1 MEDERNI
8 NFSDEETSENPIE
21 TDAEKVLE
29 AEETPEPEEAVS
41 ESEEAVTEAEETE
54 FEESASEAEETED
67 EAESAE
73 AESTDEEV
81 EAESEEAASEA
92 EEKEGEEMS
101 TEAGSEEAIA
111 AESDETEGEAES
123 AQADADTSKTEEIQT
138 AVENAQEKP
147 KKSFGDTVNRILAF
161 FGLNSAAN
169 KAAESTAEAS
179 ELKAETSEEEPAEQI
194 QDETALEAVEE
205 NAAETEE
212 TDAETTEEVTE
223 DTPEEETEEETSAE
237 ENTETE
243 TTEAVEEESVE
254 EEATAETTETTEEV
268 TEESLEEQTEVEET
282 SEEAET
288 ETTEESESEITEES
302 ELETLEEETS
312 KEEPENEEIENE
324 AEEEKTE
331 ETETETDNK
340 AEEVTEEVTDT
351 EQDLHAST
359 EKAEE
364 KPKKTFG
371 SFLKGLFA
379 GIGGASVAKKA
390 AESTAEASE
399 LKAEA
404 SEEVPT
410 EQVEETTPETV
421 EEKIKETEEAE
432 AEATE
437 ETEEVA
443 EETTEEETVAEEE
456 TPAEETETEAT
467 EAETEEAVEETE
479 VETTEAVEEEPV
491 EETEAEVAEET
502 EEVTEESSEEETVA
516 EEETPGEE
524 AETETTEAEDATT
537 EEVEAE
543 ATEETEEITEETPE
557 EEAVAEEETP
567 AEETET
573 EATEAAAETE
583 TAETETAEEVTE
595 AVTDTEQDLQAST
608 EKAEEKPKKT
618 FGSFLKGLFAG
629 AGGASVAKKAA
640 ETTVEASEQKETAP
654 DEVTEE
660 QTEAETT
667 PETVEEKTADT
678 EGAETEATEEETAEE
693 PAQETAE
700 EEDTAAAEEA
710 SEEETAEAEA
720 EQTAGEETSE
730 ENAEETE
737 AEMSEETEEVTE
749 EASVEET
756 ETETTEGEAEESVEE
771 TETETTEGEAEES
784 VEEADTESTETEE
797 EASAEETETA
807 ESEEVTAEE
816 TETDTTEETE
826 TETSEAEETT
836 AEEAE
841 SEATETEEVAEE
853 KAEEAETEATEEK
866 AEESETEITEET
878 EETTEKASEE
888 ETAKVAAIAAP
899 VLSAKAA
906 KKQAKREKRQKKYAK
921 YRAKLD
927 AKEAKKKA
935 RPIGVKIVAGFF
947 KTIGII
953 LIVLASLAICAATF
967 VAGVVYEV
975 AKTAPEM
982 EVKDV
987 YPTMYPT
994 TVLDADGNL
1003 IAKLT
1008 TDGSNRAELTAEE
1021 ITEHVRWAV
1030 IDIEDER
1037 FYEHKGIDPKG
1048 IIRAV
1053 RVNLSSDR
1061 SEGASTI
1068 TQQLIKNAVFE
1079 GGMEDTKQEQYLR
1092 KIREWKLALDLEKK
1106 LSKEEILTIYLNTIN
1121 MGSGVYGIKQ
1131 AARFYFNK
1139 ELPDLTISE
1148 CAVLAG
1154 ITQNP
1159 SANNPFRHPETNRE
1173 RQLRVLKK
1181 MLDHEHITQAEY
1193 DEAVADSAVYDRIA
1207 EVVNAKQGETVYS
1220 YFTDS
1225 LLEQVLDDFQ
1235 KELGCTEEE
1244 AEKLLYAGGLTIHAT
1259 QNPTVQAIVDQE
1271 MNDPNNFAY
1280 TVTSYSIIWNMSVQK
1295 ADGETKNYD
1304 QNMLSAWHRETL
1316 GQTWYKMDY
1325 WSPDDANAAINEY
1338 KNAVLDE
1345 GDTILTESVLYPVQP
1360 QVSFSVMDYTNGQVL
1375 AVNGGRG
1382 EKTANL
1388 TLSRATDTFRQPGST
1403 FKPLASFGPAIDMGR
1418 ASLETPIVDEPFTY
1432 PYSGKQVRNWWG
1444 ESYRGTATVREG
1456 IRNSMNVVAV
1466 KNLNRIGPENVIPY
1480 LQKMGFSTIT
1490 MEDANLATALGGL
1503 TYGVSNLELCAAYAM
1518 IANNGVYIEP
1528 SFYTTIYNYDGSVLL
1543 ERKPRTEQVFQEYTS
1558 LLLIQALQDV
1568 VNSGTGTG
1576 CAFWTA
1582 PLAGKTGTTN
1592 DNRDIWFA
1600 GFIPNGLCS
1609 CIWVGQDDNATL
1621 WNANLHQAIYS
1632 KTMYRI
1638 VEALGKQGGSF
1649 PYPSQEI
1656 KCICRDTGMLA
1667 TENCPNTEI
1676 RFYDYG
1682 WGPGALCT
1690 AHPLTGNTEGTESSN
1705 TEEKTTKPKP
1715 TQTTTTTV
1723 APEPETDPTL
1733 PPETDPT
1740 PPPETKPTE
1749 SSSQQGGEG
1758 DQNPPANGG

>member
-54 FEESASEAEETED
+54 A

-92 EEKEGEEMS
+92 EEKEGEEVS

-111 AESDETEGEAES
+111 AESDETEGEAKS
-123 AQADADTSKTEEIQT
+123 AQTDADTSKTEEIQI
-138 AVENAQEKP
+138 AAENAQEKP
-147 KKSFGDTVNRILAF
+147 KKSFGDAVNRILAF

-179 ELKAETSEEEPAEQI
+179 ELKVETSEEEPAEQV
-194 QDETALEAVEE
+194 QDETTPEPVEE
-205 NAAETEE
+205 KAEETAEDEAEAEAEEAAEVSEQETAETED
-212 TDAETTEEVTE
+212 TTTTEETK
-223 DTPEEETEEETSAE
+223 EETEAEEETSVEETEAEADIAEAEDAETESAE
-237 ENTETE
+237 E
-243 TTEAVEEESVE
+243 
-254 EEATAETTETTEEV
+254 TAEV
-268 TEESLEEQTEVEET
+268 TEETLEDETAVDEET
-282 SEEAET
+282 S
-288 ETTEESESEITEES
+288 
-302 ELETLEEETS
+302 
-312 KEEPENEEIENE
+312 
-324 AEEEKTE
+324 TE
-331 ETETETDNK
+331 ETETETTDAEEETTAEELDNEVSETE
-340 AEEVTEEVTDT
+340 AEEVQAEGTEGEETVAEETETAAADTVEEVTEAVNDA
-351 EQDLHAST
+351 EQDLKESA
-359 EKAEE
+359 EKAQE
-364 KPKKTFG
+364 KPKKSFG
-371 SFLKGLFA
+371 DTVNGILAFFGLSSA
-379 GIGGASVAKKA
+379 AKKA
-390 AESTAEASE
+390 TETPAEASE

-404 SEEVPT
+404 TEEVPSG
-410 EQVEETTPETV
+410 QVEETTPETV
-421 EEKIKETEEAE
+421 EEKTEETGETETET
-432 AEATE
+432 TE
-437 ETEEVA
+437 ETEEVT
-443 EETTEEETVAEEE
+443 EETPEEETVAEEE

-467 EAETEEAVEETE
+467 EAEVEESVEETE
-479 VETTEAVEEEPV
+479 EETTEAVEEAV
-491 EETEAEVAEET
+491 ETETETTEET
-502 EEVTEESSEEETVA
+502 EEVTEETPEEETVT
-516 EEETPGEE
+516 EEESSS
-524 AETETTEAEDATT
+524 
-537 EEVEAE
+537 
-543 ATEETEEITEETPE
+543 EETEMET
-557 EEAVAEEETP
+557 T
-567 AEETET
+567 
-573 EATEAAAETE
+573 ETE

-693 PAQETAE
+693 PAQETSE

-710 SEEETAEAEA
+710 YEEETAEAEA

-737 AEMSEETEEVTE
+737 AETSEETEEVTE

-953 LIVLASLAICAATF
+953 LIVLASLGICATAF

>member
-1 MEDERNI
+1 METI
-8 NFSDEETSENPIE
+8 NHF
-21 TDAEKVLE
+21 KL
-29 AEETPEPEEAVS
+29 
-41 ESEEAVTEAEETE
+41 
-54 FEESASEAEETED
+54 
-67 EAESAE
+67 
-73 AESTDEEV
+73 
-81 EAESEEAASEA
+81 
-92 EEKEGEEMS
+92 
-101 TEAGSEEAIA
+101 
-111 AESDETEGEAES
+111 
-123 AQADADTSKTEEIQT
+123 Q
-138 AVENAQEKP
+138 
-147 KKSFGDTVNRILAF
+147 
-161 FGLNSAAN
+161 
-169 KAAESTAEAS
+169 
-179 ELKAETSEEEPAEQI
+179 
-194 QDETALEAVEE
+194 
-205 NAAETEE
+205 
-212 TDAETTEEVTE
+212 
-223 DTPEEETEEETSAE
+223 
-237 ENTETE
+237 
-243 TTEAVEEESVE
+243 
-254 EEATAETTETTEEV
+254 EEAT
-268 TEESLEEQTEVEET
+268 
-282 SEEAET
+282 
-288 ETTEESESEITEES
+288 
-302 ELETLEEETS
+302 
-312 KEEPENEEIENE
+312 
-324 AEEEKTE
+324 
-331 ETETETDNK
+331 
-340 AEEVTEEVTDT
+340 
-351 EQDLHAST
+351 
-359 EKAEE
+359 
-364 KPKKTFG
+364 
-371 SFLKGLFA
+371 
-379 GIGGASVAKKA
+379 
-390 AESTAEASE
+390 
-399 LKAEA
+399 
-404 SEEVPT
+404 
-410 EQVEETTPETV
+410 
-421 EEKIKETEEAE
+421 
-432 AEATE
+432 
-437 ETEEVA
+437 
-443 EETTEEETVAEEE
+443 
-456 TPAEETETEAT
+456 
-467 EAETEEAVEETE
+467 
-479 VETTEAVEEEPV
+479 
-491 EETEAEVAEET
+491 
-502 EEVTEESSEEETVA
+502 
-516 EEETPGEE
+516 
-524 AETETTEAEDATT
+524 
-537 EEVEAE
+537 
-543 ATEETEEITEETPE
+543 
-557 EEAVAEEETP
+557 
-567 AEETET
+567 
-573 EATEAAAETE
+573 
-583 TAETETAEEVTE
+583 
-595 AVTDTEQDLQAST
+595 
-608 EKAEEKPKKT
+608 
-618 FGSFLKGLFAG
+618 
-629 AGGASVAKKAA
+629 
-640 ETTVEASEQKETAP
+640 
-654 DEVTEE
+654 
-660 QTEAETT
+660 
-667 PETVEEKTADT
+667 
-678 EGAETEATEEETAEE
+678 
-693 PAQETAE
+693 
-700 EEDTAAAEEA
+700 
-710 SEEETAEAEA
+710 
-720 EQTAGEETSE
+720 
-730 ENAEETE
+730 
-737 AEMSEETEEVTE
+737 
-749 EASVEET
+749 
-756 ETETTEGEAEESVEE
+756 
-771 TETETTEGEAEES
+771 
-784 VEEADTESTETEE
+784 
-797 EASAEETETA
+797 
-807 ESEEVTAEE
+807 
-816 TETDTTEETE
+816 
-826 TETSEAEETT
+826 
-836 AEEAE
+836 
-841 SEATETEEVAEE
+841 
-853 KAEEAETEATEEK
+853 
-866 AEESETEITEET
+866 
-878 EETTEKASEE
+878 E

-899 VLSAKAA
+899 ALSAKAA

-967 VAGVVYEV
+967 VAGLVYEV

-1061 SEGASTI
+1061 SDGASTI
-1068 TQQLIKNAVFE
+1068 TQQLINNAVFE

-1345 GDTILTESVLYPVQP
+1345 GDTILTESVLYPIQP

-1656 KCICRDTGMLA
+1656 KCICKDTGMLA

-1690 AHPLTGNTEGTESSN
+1690 AHPLTGNTKGTEESSN

-1715 TQTTTTTV
+1715 TQTTTAAT
-1723 APEPETDPTL
+1723 EPETPVPTL

-1740 PPPETKPTE
+1740 PPTETKPTE
-1749 SSSQQGGEG
+1749 PSQSGGEG
-1758 DQNPPANGG
+1758 EQTSSS